1 MAKKHTE
8 VLNTSG
14 TEILEEKKDG
24 EGVDAVDTVDNPEK
38 VSEPKNSDGIEKN
51 DTVVEQS
58 NEGGPTGEKDL
69 NPTETEQTGKDTGSN
84 KVNQTGN
91 DTNPKDTKQTGK
103 DKKNPKGQGC
113 KSQQNSLG
121 ENGKKCIQHTGLKN
135 SKVIVFDGSFV
146 EFDEEGIAEVDDKY
160 AEFLLQIPGYESVIK
175 EVK

>member
-24 EGVDAVDTVDNPEK
+24 EGVDAVDN
-38 VSEPKNSDGIEKN
+38 SEIMSDLQNSDGIEKN

-58 NEGGPTGEKDL
+58 NEGGPTGETGLD
-69 NPTETEQTGKDTGSN
+69 PTETEQTGEDTGSN
-84 KVNQTGN
+84 KVNQAGN
-91 DTNPKDTKQTGK
+91 DTNPKKIEQTEK
-103 DKKNPKGQGC
+103 DKKNPKG
-113 KSQQNSLG
+113 LG
-121 ENGKKCIQHTGLKN
+121 GKKLIRHTGLKN

>member
-1 MAKKHTE
+1 MAKKLME

-24 EGVDAVDTVDNPEK
+24 EGVDAVDNPEK
-38 VSEPKNSDGIEKN
+38 VSEPQNSDGIEKN

-84 KVNQTGN
+84 KVNQAGN
-91 DTNPKDTKQTGK
+91 DTNPKKTEQTGK
-103 DKKNPKGQGC
+103 DKKNPKG
-113 KSQQNSLG
+113 LG
-121 ENGKKCIQHTGLKN
+121 GKKLIRHTGLKN

>member
-1 MAKKHTE
+1 MQAREQSPAPFLLIRKDKTMAKKHTE

-24 EGVDAVDTVDNPEK
+24 EGVDAVDN
-38 VSEPKNSDGIEKN
+38 SEIMSDLQNSDGIEKN

-69 NPTETEQTGKDTGSN
+69 NPTETEQTGE
-84 KVNQTGN
+84 
-91 DTNPKDTKQTGK
+91 
-103 DKKNPKGQGC
+103 DKKNPKG
-113 KSQQNSLG
+113 LG
-121 ENGKKCIQHTGLKN
+121 GKKLIQHTGLKN

-175 EVK
+175 EAK

>member
-8 VLNTSG
+8 
-14 TEILEEKKDG
+14 ILEDKKDG
-24 EGVDAVDTVDNPEK
+24 KGVDTVDNSEK
-38 VSEPKNSDGIEKN
+38 VSDPKNSDSIEKN

-58 NEGGPTGEKDL
+58 NEGGPTGETGL

-103 DKKNPKGQGC
+103 DKKNPKGL
-113 KSQQNSLG
+113 S
-121 ENGKKCIQHTGLKN
+121 GKKLIQHTGLKS

-160 AEFLLQIPGYESVIK
+160 AEFLLQIPGYGSVIK